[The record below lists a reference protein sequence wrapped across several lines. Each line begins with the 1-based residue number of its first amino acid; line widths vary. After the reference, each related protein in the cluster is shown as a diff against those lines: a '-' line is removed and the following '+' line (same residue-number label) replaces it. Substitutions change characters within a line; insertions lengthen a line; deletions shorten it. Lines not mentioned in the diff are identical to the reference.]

1 MRTIAVTAGFGLVFL
16 GGAVLHGMSAF
27 TGYLAAWGIPHVI
40 HPVIAWVAILAGL
53 LLMHVSV
60 HGLNAGAL
68 PAPLQWLPQSSAGR
82 TAFTVRQLGAA
93 FLIRWAVGGVLFWCA
108 LPLLALAHARN
119 VAASDRIQRIGY
131 LLLYLLF
138 YGYGVG
144 GIWNFVGH
152 FFAAD
157 LVAASVGWA
166 AGSPFQQELAF
177 YALGTGI
184 VGLLTPW
191 LRDRFWIAAAV
202 APSVFVYGAA
212 WTHVQDYF
220 ANGNTAPMNW
230 SFAAVG
236 ANLIIPTV
244 VLGLLWAYARAGGFN
259 PTAASGPGISDGT

>member
-1 MRTIAVTAGFGLVFL
+1 MRAIGVTAGYGLVFL
-16 GGAVLHGMSAF
+16 GGAVLHGMSLV
-27 TGYLAAWGIPHVI
+27 TRYLDASGIQLALRP
-40 HPVIAWVAILAGL
+40 AISWLGVLAGL

-68 PAPLQWLPQSSAGR
+68 PAPLQWLPRSAAGR
-82 TAFTVRQLGAA
+82 AAFVARQLGAA

-108 LPLLALAHARN
+108 LPLLAISHARN
-119 VAASDRIQRIGY
+119 LAASSPRQRIGY

-157 LVAASVGWA
+157 MVAASAGWA
-166 AGSPFQQELAF
+166 AGSPFQQELGF
-177 YALGTGI
+177 YALGTGT

-191 LRDRFWIAAAV
+191 LRDRFWIAAAL
-202 APSVFVYGAA
+202 APSIFVYGAA
-212 WTHVQDYF
+212 FTHVKDYVVS
-220 ANGNTAPMNW
+220 GNTAPMNW

-244 VLGLLWAYARAGGFN
+244 VLGLVWAYARAGGFK
-259 PTAASGPGISDGT
+259 PTAASGPQIPDGT